1 LYEWLGESDSVL
13 IGKQNPLICPGFSIN
28 KHENQH
34 FWQNIGFSKPGCGIS
49 GSTGASALNGRR
61 IYNRRVQSE
70 ELSPIILAEDLVK
83 VYEAGKLWVTAVRG
97 VSLSVRKGEFVAIV
111 GPSGSGKS
119 TLFYLLGGLT
129 RATKGRVVI
138 DGVDF
143 ATLDDGERTRLRK
156 HRIGFVFQKF
166 NLLPTL
172 SAMGNIEIAYT
183 ISGRKEPMDLKYLD
197 YLSDMLS
204 IRGRLKHRPAEL
216 SGGEQ
221 QRVAIARAL
230 VTRPAIVLADE
241 PTGNLD
247 TANSDA
253 VLQMLMRSNR
263 ELGQTTLMITHN
275 PEAAAVASRILYMRD
290 GQIVREEKGSRS
302 DEALPIAAAPMRV

>member
-1 LYEWLGESDSVL
+1 MGQIEV
-13 IGKQNPLICPGFSIN
+13 P
-28 KHENQH
+28 
-34 FWQNIGFSKPGCGIS
+34 
-49 GSTGASALNGRR
+49 
-61 IYNRRVQSE
+61 
-70 ELSPIILAEDLVK
+70 
-83 VYEAGKLWVTAVRG
+83 AVRG
-97 VSLSVRKGEFVAIV
+97 VSLSVQPGEFVAIV

-129 RATKGRVVI
+129 RATHGRVLI

-143 ATLDDGERTRLRK
+143 ASLNDGERTRLRK

-172 SAMGNIEIAYT
+172 SAIGNIEIAYD
-183 ISGRKEPMDLKYLD
+183 ISGRKEPLDRAYLD
-197 YLSDMLS
+197 HLSDLLS
-204 IRGRLKHRPAEL
+204 IRGRLKHLPSEL

-230 VTRPAIVLADE
+230 ITRPAIVLADE

-247 TANSDA
+247 TKNSDA
-253 VLQMLMRSNR
+253 VLHMLQRSNQ

-275 PEAAAVASRILYMRD
+275 PEAAAIARRILHMRD
-290 GQIVREEKGSRS
+290 GEIVQEETGSRS
-302 DEALPIAAAPMRV
+302 GVAFKGANPQQTGSAAVV

>member
-1 LYEWLGESDSVL
+1 M
-13 IGKQNPLICPGFSIN
+13 
-28 KHENQH
+28 
-34 FWQNIGFSKPGCGIS
+34 
-49 GSTGASALNGRR
+49 AGR
-61 IYNRRVQSE
+61 I
-70 ELSPIILAEDLVK
+70 P
-83 VYEAGKLWVTAVRG
+83 VTAVSG
-97 VSLSVRKGEFVAIV
+97 VSLSVEPGEFVAIV

-129 RATKGRVVI
+129 RATSGRVVI

-143 ATLDDGERTRLRK
+143 ATLDDAERTRLRK
-156 HRIGFVFQKF
+156 NRIGFVFQKF

-172 SAMGNIEIAYT
+172 SAMDNIEIAHT
-183 ISGRKEPMDLKYLD
+183 ISGRKEPLDLKYLD
-197 YLSDMLS
+197 HLCDMLS
-204 IRGRLKHRPAEL
+204 IQGRLEHRPSEL

-247 TANSDA
+247 TKNSDA
-253 VLQMLMRSNR
+253 VLNMLLRSNR

-275 PEAAAVASRILYMRD
+275 PEAAAIASRILYMRD
-290 GQIVREEKGSRS
+290 GRIVREEKGSRS
-302 DEALPIAAAPMRV
+302 GETVPAAV

>member
-1 LYEWLGESDSVL
+1 VQAD
-13 IGKQNPLICPGFSIN
+13 
-28 KHENQH
+28 ENSQ
-34 FWQNIGFSKPGCGIS
+34 
-49 GSTGASALNGRR
+49 
-61 IYNRRVQSE
+61 
-70 ELSPIILAEDLVK
+70 IILAENLVK
-83 VYEAGKLWVTAVRG
+83 VYAAGKLEVSAVRG
-97 VSLSVRKGEFVAIV
+97 VSLEVKKGEFVAIV

-129 RATKGRVVI
+129 RASAGRVVI

-143 ATLDDGERTRLRK
+143 ATLDDAERTKLRK

-172 SAMGNIEIAYT
+172 SAMGNIEIAYE
-183 ISGRKEPMDLKYLD
+183 ISGRKEPLDRGYLD
-197 YLSDMLS
+197 HLSDMLS
-204 IRGRLKHRPAEL
+204 ISGRLKHRPAEL

-230 VTRPAIVLADE
+230 VTKPAIVLADE

-247 TANSDA
+247 TQNSDA

-290 GQIVREEKGSRS
+290 GQIVREEKGSRAG
-302 DEALPIAAAPMRV
+302 EALPSQAAVQPA